1 MKEKKHINIIVIFLF
16 SITIFFLWNQSFFSY
31 IKDFVVLIHE
41 LSHASAAL
49 LTGGDVYQIH
59 INENE
64 SGETVALPN
73 YNNKWSFLIIVSAG
87 YLGSSLIGSF
97 LLYRGFSDR
106 LTRET
111 LILFSI
117 VIITLTL
124 KYSQKSSFTAT
135 TGLSWGFLLLFFGVC
150 KFSFNRFLLIF
161 LGIAVS
167 IYSLYDLLDFTKG
180 IIHTDAG
187 ILSRWLLKDSNFKSI
202 QILGYLIAF
211 LWSFFSLVLIMY
223 SIKISLNPEKEP
235 NFAFEI
241 SQRKRREKKVF
252 SS

>member
-1 MKEKKHINIIVIFLF
+1 M
-16 SITIFFLWNQSFFSY
+16 
-31 IKDFVVLIHE
+31 
-41 LSHASAAL
+41 
-49 LTGGDVYQIH
+49 TGGDVYQIH
-59 INENE
+59 INKNE

-73 YNNKWSFLIIVSAG
+73 YSNEWSFVIIVSSG

-97 LLYRGFSDR
+97 LLYRGFSNR

-135 TGLSWGFLLLFFGVC
+135 TGLSWGFLLLFFGIF
-150 KFSFNRFLLIF
+150 KFSFNRLLLIF
-161 LGIAVS
+161 LGIAVC

-180 IIHTDAG
+180 IIYTDAG
-187 ILSRWLLKDSNFKSI
+187 ILSRWLLKDSNLKSI

-211 LWSFFSLVLIMY
+211 LWSFFSLALIMY
-223 SIKISLNPEKEP
+223 SIKMSLNLQKKTDFGFQIPQQK
-235 NFAFEI
+235 
-241 SQRKRREKKVF
+241 KREKKVF